1 MHSQRKI
8 NAIKLNP
15 GLVAFY
21 DIQTAKII
29 NVILLS
35 STLTF
40 RRCDDG
46 NITFISFLMILPVFD
61 PSPLTQLINS
71 SF

>member
-8 NAIKLNP
+8 NAIKLNT

-46 NITFISFLMILPVFD
+46 NITFISFLMILAFFD

>member
-46 NITFISFLMILPVFD
+46 NITFLMILAVFD